1 MAEKYQYK
9 NEVRVLILV
18 TYCLVDS
25 AKKMESKQ
33 TESPRVLCDTS
44 KKDHPCYNPKKDEPD
59 ERGKA
64 RRFFEDSTFNG
75 ALYVFDSGPPLK
87 QIFWGLVLVL
97 AIGGFLAV
105 TGWQISRLARDPTS
119 TSITLKRENVLTFP
133 AVTLCSLNLLNVTTV
148 RTASTSTITDQ
159 RIINDMIKLFDDVRY
174 RNNIQACQTTASSL
188 ARATGYN
195 ANWGNLTDLAKNQLA
210 TLLTSCRFVGRN
222 CTADDFTPVSTVGG
236 VCYTFNGPS
245 TIPQR
250 TVRGTGIRKGL
261 QLQLS
266 PSDQL
271 FTLTDDYGFRIV
283 IHNPDEPPRPESEG
297 VAVALN
303 STTYIGMR
311 QITSVDKTRFS
322 EGFRCRGKDYQN
334 PNQNLSFPTYS
345 SYSPLLCQSD
355 CFYSYIARRCNCI
368 EDEKLY
374 TPDTEPYTQLR
385 KCNFSDICC
394 EYQAFREV
402 DDSCDCPPKCE
413 TVRHT
418 TTVSSASNSL
428 GRVNVNVYYES
439 LITETRETED
449 SYTAWSLISDIGGN
463 TGLFL
468 GLTLLSGIELVMLVV
483 ELIKDRFFPKSCNK
497 CNQNSKLGT
506 ICCGQEN

>member
-33 TESPRVLCDTS
+33 TGSPRVLCDTS
-44 KKDHPCYNPKKDEPD
+44 KEDHPCYNPNKGEPD
-59 ERGKA
+59 KRGKA

-75 ALYVFDSGPPLK
+75 AIYIFDSRSPPK
-87 QIFWGLVLVL
+87 RIFWGLVVVL
-97 AIGGFLAV
+97 SIGGFLAV
-105 TGWQISRLARDPTS
+105 TGWHISTLARDPTS

-133 AVTLCSLNLLNVTTV
+133 AVTICSLNLLNVTTL
-148 RTASTSTITDQ
+148 RTASTSAITDQ
-159 RIINDMIKLFDDVRY
+159 QIISDMIKLFDDVRY
-174 RNNIQACQTTASSL
+174 RNNIPACQTTARSL
-188 ARATGYN
+188 ARTTGYN

-245 TIPQR
+245 TVPQR

-261 QLQLS
+261 QVQLS

-283 IHNPDEPPRPESEG
+283 IHNPDELPRPESEG

-322 EGFRCRGKDYQN
+322 EGF
-334 PNQNLSFPTYS
+334 
-345 SYSPLLCQSD
+345 
-355 CFYSYIARRCNCI
+355 
-368 EDEKLY
+368 
-374 TPDTEPYTQLR
+374 
-385 KCNFSDICC
+385 
-394 EYQAFREV
+394 
-402 DDSCDCPPKCE
+402 
-413 TVRHT
+413 
-418 TTVSSASNSL
+418 
-428 GRVNVNVYYES
+428 
-439 LITETRETED
+439 
-449 SYTAWSLISDIGGN
+449 
-463 TGLFL
+463 
-468 GLTLLSGIELVMLVV
+468 
-483 ELIKDRFFPKSCNK
+483 
-497 CNQNSKLGT
+497 
-506 ICCGQEN
+506 